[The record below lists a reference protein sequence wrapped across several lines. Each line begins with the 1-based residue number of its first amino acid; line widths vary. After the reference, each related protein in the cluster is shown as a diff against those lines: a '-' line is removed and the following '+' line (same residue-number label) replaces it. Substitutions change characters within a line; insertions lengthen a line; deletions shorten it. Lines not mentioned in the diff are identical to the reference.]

1 MRMYKPPHVGE
12 LITETLNEINLSI
25 DILAEKL
32 GMNVFETKQLVN
44 GNRII
49 TLQIAKRLSM
59 TLGSS
64 PSFWLNIQKN
74 YYQQSTISNAFLK
87 NVIF

>member
-12 LITETLNEINLSI
+12 LITETLNELDLSI

-32 GMNVFETKQLVN
+32 KMTVSETEQLVN
-44 GNRII
+44 GNRVI

-74 YYQQSTISNAFLK
+74 HYERSSI
-87 NVIF
+87 

>member
-12 LITETLNEINLSI
+12 LITETLNELNLSI

-32 GMNVFETKQLVN
+32 EMNVYETEQLVN
-44 GNRII
+44 GNLII
-49 TLQIAKRLSM
+49 TLPIAKRLSM

-64 PSFWLNIQKN
+64 SSFWLNIQKN
-74 YYQQSTISNAFLK
+74 YYKRSSIK
-87 NVIF
+87 NEFF

>member
-12 LITETLNEINLSI
+12 LITETLNELNLSI

-32 GMNVFETKQLVN
+32 EMNVYETEQLVN
-44 GNRII
+44 GNLII

-59 TLGSS
+59 TLSSS

-74 YYQQSTISNAFLK
+74 HYERSSI
-87 NVIF
+87 